1 MGPWTPVQPLV
12 ASLHWKREQSLCAAR
27 DLLPAATSSHPRR
40 PPLSPDVFTVFPD
53 HLRVRTCPHPG
64 IWRSGGLRETHP
76 LPDMDG
82 CVLSLWRKN
91 IVFPCVAGSSHFFPE
106 NFLHRPIYRGQ
117 PSLGLNFS
125 TFCSPLPPC
134 CSCPPSPPFFLRCP
148 PLCPPSAKKLVSSF
162 PHRVSI
168 LLVSAAALEW
178 SDASSGTDPNVGHT
192 EGRKLLETP
201 CLGPLGTEHVA
212 RIQVKAHGAE
222 GEEEENLGR
231 EDTRQ
236 GGSMPYCVVLLHMG
250 QRETLQVA

>member
-1 MGPWTPVQPLV
+1 M
-12 ASLHWKREQSLCAAR
+12 
-27 DLLPAATSSHPRR
+27 
-40 PPLSPDVFTVFPD
+40 
-53 HLRVRTCPHPG
+53 
-64 IWRSGGLRETHP
+64 
-76 LPDMDG
+76 
-82 CVLSLWRKN
+82 
-91 IVFPCVAGSSHFFPE
+91 
-106 NFLHRPIYRGQ
+106 
-117 PSLGLNFS
+117 S
-125 TFCSPLPPC
+125 TPLPPIC
-134 CSCPPSPPFFLRCP
+134 KEVGQFLPPQGL
-148 PLCPPSAKKLVSSF
+148 
-162 PHRVSI
+162 SI